1 MFQPMSGQERRVVI
15 VTGASRG
22 LGRDM
27 ALHFGRAGDRV
38 VVNYRELEEDALS
51 VVREITRSGSEA
63 LLFRADVRRPNE
75 VEGMVNS
82 AVARWGAV
90 DVLVNNAGITRDGLA
105 IRLSDNEWDE
115 VLETNL
121 KGPFLCIR
129 AISKIMM
136 KQRSGHIISIS
147 SISGVQGRAGQSNY
161 AASKSGLIGLTK
173 AAAKE
178 LGRFNIRVNAVLP
191 GYLPTDMGKGLSED
205 MTAAVL
211 NNNTLGRASDS
222 REVSAFIHHLS
233 LMQNVSGQ
241 VFNLDSRML

>member
-1 MFQPMSGQERRVVI
+1 MFQPMSTDRRVVI

-27 ALHFGRAGDRV
+27 ALHFGRTGDRV
-38 VVNYRELEEDALS
+38 VVNYREREEDAMS
-51 VVREITRSGSEA
+51 VVQEIGRSGSEA
-63 LLFRADVRRPNE
+63 MVFRADVRRPDE
-75 VEGMVNS
+75 VDAMVTS
-82 AVARWGAV
+82 TVARWGAV
-90 DVLVNNAGITRDGLA
+90 DVLVNNASIIRDGFA
-105 IRLSDNEWDE
+105 IRLSDEEWDE

-129 AISKIMM
+129 AIAKIMM

-191 GYLPTDMGKGLSED
+191 GYLLTDMGMAISEG
-205 MTAAVL
+205 TAASIL
-211 NNNTLGRASDS
+211 NNNALGRTSDS
-222 REVSAFIHHLS
+222 REVSTFVHHLS
-233 LMQNVSGQ
+233 LMKNVSGQ
-241 VFNLDSRML
+241 VFNLDSRIL

>member
-1 MFQPMSGQERRVVI
+1 
-15 VTGASRG
+15 
-22 LGRDM
+22 
-27 ALHFGRAGDRV
+27 
-38 VVNYRELEEDALS
+38 
-51 VVREITRSGSEA
+51 
-63 LLFRADVRRPNE
+63 
-75 VEGMVNS
+75 
-82 AVARWGAV
+82 
-90 DVLVNNAGITRDGLA
+90 VLVNNAGIARDGLT

-129 AISKIMM
+129 AVSKIMM

-147 SISGVQGRAGQSNY
+147 SISGAQGRAGQVNY

>member
-1 MFQPMSGQERRVVI
+1 MSGQERRVVI

-22 LGRDM
+22 LGRDI

-38 VVNYRELEEDALS
+38 VVNYREREEDALS
-51 VVREITRSGSEA
+51 VVQKIGRGGSEA
-63 LLFRADVRRPNE
+63 MPFRADVRRPNE
-75 VEGMVNS
+75 VEAMVDS
-82 AVARWGAV
+82 TVARWGAI
-90 DVLVNNAGITRDGLA
+90 DVLVNNAGIIRDGLA
-105 IRLSDNEWDE
+105 IRLPENEWDE

-161 AASKSGLIGLTK
+161 AASKAGLIGLTK

-178 LGRFNIRVNAVLP
+178 LGLFNVRVNAVLP
-191 GYLPTDMGKGLSED
+191 GYLLTDMGKALSEG
-205 MTAAVL
+205 MTAEVL
-211 NNNTLGRASDS
+211 NNNTLGRTSDC
-222 REVSAFIHHLS
+222 REISAFVHHLS

-241 VFNLDSRML
+241 VFNLDSRIL